1 MKGCTMT
8 IRKNFNFDDETAHA
22 IEKISK
28 EEGITQ
34 TQTVKKAIE
43 LLSREQKRKKRLEA
57 LEALKG
63 SLSGMI
69 GDIDIKKARMDY
81 LTEKHG
87 Y

>member
-1 MKGCTMT
+1 MT
-8 IRKNFNFDDETAHA
+8 IRKNFLFEGKMADAL
-22 IEKISK
+22 EKMAK
-28 EEGITQ
+28 EEGKTQ
-34 TQTVKKAIE
+34 TQITQEALEIYMREKK
-43 LLSREQKRKKRLEA
+43 REKRLEA
-57 LEALKG
+57 LEALRG